1 MTHEEQPIIVVMEER
16 RPGLGA
22 LLTAFAVIMIIL
34 WAINPSLA
42 LRVLRVI
49 FCFIF
54 RVPVICS

>member
-1 MTHEEQPIIVVMEER
+1 MAEEAPTIIVIEER

-22 LLTAFAVIMIIL
+22 LLTAFIVIMFIL
-34 WAINPSLA
+34 WIINPNLA

-49 FCFIF
+49 FCLIF

>member
-1 MTHEEQPIIVVMEER
+1 MAEEAPTIIVIEER

-22 LLTAFAVIMIIL
+22 LLTAFAIVMVIL

-49 FCFIF
+49 FCLIF

>member
-1 MTHEEQPIIVVMEER
+1 MTPDEPTIIIVEER

-49 FCFIF
+49 FCLIF